1 MNRQKGTIERHTLDN
16 GLTIL
21 TRELHHAPVTSFWLW
36 YRVGSR
42 NELPG
47 ITGISHWVE
56 HMMFK
61 GTEKFPKGAIDRE
74 ISRLGGSF
82 NAMTSM
88 DFTAY
93 YATLPA
99 DKIEMAMQI
108 EADRMIN
115 STFDPAET
123 EAERTVILSELRMYE
138 NSPGYRLS
146 QELQAAAFQL
156 HPYHHQTIGW
166 ESDLRTMTRDDLYNH
181 YRTYYTPNNAVA
193 IVVGDFQSEEMVAQV
208 NDLYGDIPAG
218 PTVPPVTFTEPEQRG
233 ERRVSIHGAEPTP
246 RLRYAYKAP
255 AATSPDFW
263 ALRVLDSVL
272 GGAKG
277 MFGGGGNSR
286 TTRLYRRLIDG
297 GLAVSAGSGLRTTI
311 DPYLYSIGVAVL
323 PTTDHAEL
331 ENVLNEEIDRLRFE
345 PLTDQELARAKKQT
359 RANIAMG
366 MESMSS
372 QGRGIGRAIIAATL
386 DWFDNYLASIEAVT
400 AQQVQDVA
408 QRYLQPTKRTVGW
421 YLPEKNGAS

>member
-1 MNRQKGTIERHTLDN
+1 MSNRNGVIQRHTLDN
-16 GLTIL
+16 GLTIV
-21 TRELHHAPVTSFWLW
+21 TRELHHAPVISFWLW

-42 NELPG
+42 NEIPG

-99 DKIEMAMQI
+99 DKIGIAMQI
-108 EADRMIN
+108 EADRMVN
-115 STFDPAET
+115 STFDPDET
-123 EAERTVILSELRMYE
+123 EAERTVILSELHMYE
-138 NSPGYRLS
+138 NSPNFRLS
-146 QELQAAAFQL
+146 QDLQAAAFQL
-156 HPYHHQTIGW
+156 HPYHHPTIGW
-166 ESDLRTMTRDDLYNH
+166 ESDLLSMTRDDLYEH
-181 YRTYYTPNNAVA
+181 YRTYYTPNNAIA
-193 IVVGDFQSEEMVAQV
+193 IAVGDFQSEEMVARIEE
-208 NDLYGDIPAG
+208 LYGHIPAG
-218 PTVPPVTFTEPEQRG
+218 PSLPPVRFIEPPQRG
-233 ERRVSIHGAEPTP
+233 ERRISVHGAEPTP

-255 AATSPDFW
+255 AATNADFW
-263 ALRVLDSVL
+263 PLRVLDTII

-286 TTRLYRRLIDG
+286 TNRLYRRLVDS
-297 GLAVSAGSGLRTTI
+297 GLVVNVGSGLRTTI
-311 DPYLYSIGVAVL
+311 DPYLYSIGMVVL

-331 ENVLNEEIDRLRFE
+331 EKVLNEEIDRLRFE
-345 PLTDQELARAKKQT
+345 RVSEEEVLRAKKQT

-372 QGRGIGRAIIAATL
+372 QGRGLGRASIAATL
-386 DWFDNYLASIEAVT
+386 DWFESYLASIETVT
-400 AQQVQDVA
+400 AEQIQEVA
-408 QRYLQPTKRTVGW
+408 QRYLVPTQRTVGW
-421 YLPEKNGAS
+421 YLPESNQM

>member
-1 MNRQKGTIERHTLDN
+1 MSNQNGAVQRHTLDN

-21 TRELHHAPVTSFWLW
+21 TRELHHAPVTSFWVW

-42 NELPG
+42 NEIPG

-74 ISRLGGSF
+74 IARLGGSF

-93 YATLPA
+93 YATLPS
-99 DKIEMAMQI
+99 DKIGIAMEI
-108 EADRMIN
+108 EADRMVN
-115 STFDPAET
+115 STFDVEET
-123 EAERTVILSELRMYE
+123 EAERSVILSELHMYE
-138 NSPGYRLS
+138 NYPSYRLG

-166 ESDLRTMTRDDLYNH
+166 ESDLNTMTRDDLYHH
-181 YRTYYTPNNAVA
+181 YRTYYTPNNAIA
-193 IVVGDFQSEEMVAQV
+193 IAVGDFKTDEMVAKIEA
-208 NDLYGDIPAG
+208 LYGSIPAG
-218 PTVPPVTFTEPEQRG
+218 SSVPPVRFTEPSQRG
-233 ERRVSIHGAEPTP
+233 ERRVSVYGVEPTP

-255 AATSPDFW
+255 AATNPDFW
-263 ALRVLDSVL
+263 ALRVLDTLL

-286 TTRLYRRLIDG
+286 TSRLYRRLVDG
-297 GLAVSAGSGLRTTI
+297 NLVVNVGTGLRTTI

-323 PTTDHAEL
+323 PSTDRADL
-331 ENVLNEEIDRLRFE
+331 EKVLNEEIDRLRIE
-345 PLTDQELARAKKQT
+345 TIAEEELVRAKKQT

-372 QGRGIGRAIIAATL
+372 QGRGLGRASIAADL
-386 DWFDNYLASIEAVT
+386 AWFDGYLASIEAVT
-400 AQQVQDVA
+400 AAQVKNVA
-408 QRYLQPTKRTVGW
+408 AEYLVSTKRTVGW
-421 YLPEKNGAS
+421 YLPES

>member
-1 MNRQKGTIERHTLDN
+1 MSNQNGALQCNTLDN

-21 TRELHHAPVTSFWLW
+21 TRELHHAPVTSFWVW

-42 NELPG
+42 NEIPG

-61 GTEKFPKGAIDRE
+61 GTETFPKGAIDRE

-93 YATLPA
+93 YATLPSH
-99 DKIEMAMQI
+99 KIGIAMEI
-108 EADRMIN
+108 EADRMVN
-115 STFDPAET
+115 STFDPEET

-138 NSPGYRLS
+138 NYPSHRLG

-166 ESDLRTMTRDDLYNH
+166 ESDLKTMTRDDLYKH
-181 YRTYYTPNNAVA
+181 YRTYYTPNNAVVIA
-193 IVVGDFQSEEMVAQV
+193 VGDFNTDEMVSQID
-208 NDLYGDIPAG
+208 DLYGAIPAG
-218 PTVPPVTFTEPEQRG
+218 DSVPPVRFIEPPQRG
-233 ERRVSIHGAEPTP
+233 ERRVSVQGVEPTP

-255 AATSPDFW
+255 AATDANFW
-263 ALRVLDSVL
+263 ALRVLDTIL

-286 TTRLYRRLIDG
+286 TSRLYRRLVDG
-297 GLAVSAGSGLRTTI
+297 NLVVNVGTGLRTTI
-311 DPYLYSIGVAVL
+311 DPYLYSIGMAVL

-331 ENVLNEEIDRLRFE
+331 EKLLNEEIDRVRME
-345 PLTDQELARAKKQT
+345 AITEKELVRAKKQT
-359 RANIAMG
+359 RAHIAMG

-372 QGRGIGRAIIAATL
+372 QGMGLGRATIAADL
-386 DWFDNYLASIEAVT
+386 AWFDGYLASIEAVT
-400 AQQVQDVA
+400 AAQVQKVA
-408 QRYLQPTKRTVGW
+408 AEYLVPSKRTVGW
-421 YLPEKNGAS
+421 YLPES